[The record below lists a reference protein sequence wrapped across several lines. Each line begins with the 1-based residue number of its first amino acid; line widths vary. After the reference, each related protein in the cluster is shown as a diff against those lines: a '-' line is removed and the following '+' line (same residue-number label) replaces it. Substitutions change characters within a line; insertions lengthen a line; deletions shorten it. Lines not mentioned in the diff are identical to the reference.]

1 MSAAALPAAY
11 GTPPSGPAL
20 SNRRAW
26 LQLGLLALTLA
37 VGAVWLLS
45 LTARPLSTRPL
56 SPTNPGPDGTMALA
70 EVLRQRG
77 VTVDVVYT
85 AADVAAQAGPDST
98 VVVSSFTDLPASAWR
113 QLRQAGGDI
122 VLLGPDRL
130 SAPLVPQSVEK
141 SYTYLAADEL
151 SVGCEDPD
159 AQAAGRLAHVAGAF
173 PPPPGATACFVAR
186 GQALYLVLPAPD
198 DSPATVRVLADGY
211 LAANSQITQEGN
223 AALLLRLLGKTSH
236 LVWYLPT
243 TASPSQ
249 AGTPTLPPLLLPLL
263 AYLLFLAL
271 AIAWWRGKHFGPVVV
286 EELPAVIPAAETI
299 HGRAALYRRARDRRH
314 VARVLRAATALRL
327 GKALGLPAHT
337 DPHTFL
343 DRLVP
348 ATGRNRH
355 ELTKLFYGEAP
366 TTDAAL
372 VQLAQDLA
380 ALEQQQ
386 RK

>member
-1 MSAAALPAAY
+1 MSAPSLPAAY
-11 GTPPSGPAL
+11 GAPPRGPAL

-26 LQLGLLALTLA
+26 LQLGLLALAIA

-45 LTARPLSTRPL
+45 LTARPQSSRPL

-70 EVLRQRG
+70 EVLRQHG

-85 AADVAAQAGPDST
+85 EQEVAARARANST
-98 VVVSSFTDLPASAWR
+98 VVVSSFAELPVSAWDSLGR
-113 QLRQAGGDI
+113 AGGDI

-130 SAPLVPQSVEK
+130 TPPLVDQAVEK
-141 SYTYLAADEL
+141 SFSYLPPAEL
-151 SVGCEDPD
+151 SVECPDSD
-159 AQAAGRLAHVAGAF
+159 AQAAGRLAAVSGAF
-173 PPPPGATACFVAR
+173 PPPPGATACFVGA
-186 GQALYLVLPAPD
+186 GQALYLILPAPGE
-198 DSPATVRVLADGY
+198 STASVRVLADGY

-243 TASPSQ
+243 TTTPSQ
-249 AGTPTLPPLLLPLL
+249 AGTPTMPPLVLPLL

-271 AIAWWRGKHFGPVVV
+271 AVAWWRGKHFGPVVV

-314 VARVLRAATALRL
+314 VARVLRSATALRL
-327 GKALGLPAHT
+327 GKAIGLPAHT

-355 ELTKLFYGEAP
+355 ELTELFYGEAP
-366 TTDAAL
+366 ATDAAL